1 MGESPKSAGE
11 MTYDLVVS
19 FNGLCLVLSICSV
32 VCVRDN
38 STHNDNTQSQRVWNY
53 PYLYINKRKLPSLAA
68 EQSSNRVNRLLQLLN
83 AYVTDLQAITV
94 TQETDTTL
102 LVEETWV
109 VQVVNSVWV
118 VTLTVW

>member
-38 STHNDNTQSQRVWNY
+38 STHNDNTQSQRVWQ
-53 PYLYINKRKLPSLAA
+53 LSLFVYKQKKTA
-68 EQSSNRVNRLLQLLN
+68 QPCG
-83 AYVTDLQAITV
+83 
-94 TQETDTTL
+94 
-102 LVEETWV
+102 
-109 VQVVNSVWV
+109 
-118 VTLTVW
+118 

>member
-1 MGESPKSAGE
+1 
-11 MTYDLVVS
+11 MTYDLVVC

-38 STHNDNTQSQRVWNY
+38 STHKDNTQSQRVWQ
-53 PYLYINKRKLPSLAA
+53 LSLFVYKQKNCSTNLA

-94 TQETDTTL
+94 TQETDTAL